1 MLIPTD
7 ELGPAELNRS
17 MDRRRD
23 PAHEIADRHWF
34 ATVNSVS
41 SAQLS
46 PWLGRLCRAAAAC
59 GLVSRLGRSL
69 GGGCVSWWQ
78 SAWMTAGSNWLP
90 ALRWSSA
97 IASGVVRAV
106 W

>member
-7 ELGPAELNRS
+7 ELGPAERTVRWIGVAIQRTRS
-17 MDRRRD
+17 L
-23 PAHEIADRHWF
+23 IATGLRQRT
-34 ATVNSVS
+34 ASV
-41 SAQLS
+41 QLS
-46 PWLGRLCRAAAAC
+46 PWLGGLCRVAAAC

-78 SAWMTAGSNWLP
+78 SAWMTVGSNCLP